1 MAVLAD
7 PAGTGRSPR
16 SRSGARFWDRLT
28 PVRSPMALPLALVLV
43 PIAAGVVALL
53 VSWLR
58 GRPYAPFG
66 DQVFIELHVRDIGS
80 HAVLTGP
87 FSRYGWDHPGPLMY
101 YVLAPLYWLTG
112 TASQSLAITPL
123 LTNAACVVGIAVIVR
138 RRAGTPAAVWTLL
151 VLAIYL
157 RVFGAASLRNN
168 WNPDFPV
175 LPCAL
180 MAFLSWSFA
189 CGSWWSL
196 PLIAA
201 LASFQVQSHAGF
213 APAVLAAL
221 AVAAV
226 ALAVRTVYARRH
238 PAPADDPAIDP
249 DVDPVVDPVG
259 ERPRQR
265 RWPLPS
271 AITLLVL
278 VVLWLPPII
287 DAAAHSGGNLR
298 EMFDYFG
305 SATPDGTW
313 HAGVSWL
320 NSDLGALPAYLTGV
334 DRSAPPTVQPP
345 LPGWTGVVALLAF
358 ALSAALAVRRRSRD
372 TAVLTALTGALSIA
386 GALAVRRIV
395 GPLFPYLAAWVLVP
409 GILLWTT
416 LGVALLG
423 REGRRPAFSVTVP
436 DRARRPAWALSAA
449 ALAVFAGIGAAAQVH
464 VTTPWTYT
472 DTVTRQLDAG
482 VVSWLGPHRHE
493 LVRID
498 STGRGNDLISMLG
511 ASQRASALLMALDRS
526 GVPVRVAPFY
536 VGAYGKPRGENLDQV
551 RWVLTVVQGS
561 GTGQRGDLVARSGD
575 WFVYARPG
583 PAH

>member
-1 MAVLAD
+1 
-7 PAGTGRSPR
+7 
-16 SRSGARFWDRLT
+16 
-28 PVRSPMALPLALVLV
+28 MALPLALVLL
-43 PIAAGVVALL
+43 PIAAGVIALL

-66 DQVFIELHVRDIGS
+66 DQVFIELHVRDIGT

-101 YVLAPLYWLTG
+101 YALAPLYWLTG
-112 TASQSLAITPL
+112 TSAQSLAITPL

-138 RRAGTPAAVWTLL
+138 RRAGTAAAVWTLL

-180 MAFLSWSFA
+180 MAFLCWSLA

-196 PLIAA
+196 PLIVA

-213 APAVLAAL
+213 APAVLASL
-221 AVAAV
+221 VVAFGS
-226 ALAVRTVYARRH
+226 LAVRTGYASRR
-238 PAPADDPAIDP
+238 PKP
-249 DVDPVVDPVG
+249 DVDPDSA
-259 ERPRQR
+259 QADDKAR
-265 RWPLPS
+265 RGLWLLPS
-271 AITLLVL
+271 AIALLVL

-298 EMFDYFG
+298 QMLDYFG
-305 SATPDGTW
+305 SAKPDGTW

-334 DRSAPPTVQPP
+334 DRTAPPTVQPP
-345 LPGWTGVVALLAF
+345 LPGWTGLVALLAF
-358 ALSAALAVRRRSRD
+358 ALSVGLAIRRRSRD
-372 TAVLTALTGALSIA
+372 TAVLAALTGALSIA

-423 REGRRPAFSVTVP
+423 REGARPAFSPALP
-436 DRARRPAWALSAA
+436 DRVRRPAWVLSAA
-449 ALAVFAGIGAAAQVH
+449 ALAVLAGIGAAAQVR

-472 DTVTRQLDAG
+472 DTVTRQLDSG

-493 LVRID
+493 LVRVD
-498 STGRGNDLISMLG
+498 STGRGTDLISMLA

-526 GVPVRVAPFY
+526 GVPVRVSPYY
-536 VGAYGKPRGENLDQV
+536 VGAYGRPRGESLGSV
-551 RWVLTVVQGS
+551 RWVLDVVQGS
-561 GTGQRGDLVARSGD
+561 GTGQRGDLVARAGD
-575 WFVYARPG
+575 WLVYARPG
-583 PAH
+583 PGG